1 MRAIEPDATGTV
13 RLRGFE
19 VGYETFGD
27 PDRPVIL
34 FLPAWQIV
42 HSRIWKFQVSFL
54 ARHFR
59 VITMDAA
66 GNGLGERTRDPRAYE
81 YERIA
86 GQAVDLLSYLDVDR
100 ASLVGFS
107 RGCIFSILAAARYP
121 ERVDSLVLIG
131 GKVSAGWER
140 DAPYGSWDLARPEFH
155 KRRES
160 YHGWQKYNAH
170 FWREHYAEWMDFF
183 FNEIFPE
190 PHSTKAIDDAISW
203 GWQTDPE
210 ILIAATPNDDL
221 LPDIAAAD
229 AVRRIECPVLMIHGQ
244 EDHCSSI
251 EQTHDLA
258 RARPDWIEVT
268 FEGAGHAPMA
278 RDPVRVNLLLRDFYR
293 NPVWGP
299 GGRAQQRTAGA
310 YARG

>member
-1 MRAIEPDATGTV
+1 MRAIEPNTTGTV

-19 VGYETFGD
+19 VGYETWGD
-27 PDRPVIL
+27 PDRPAIL

-42 HSRIWKFQVSFL
+42 HSRIWKFQVPFL
-54 ARHFR
+54 ARHYR

-66 GNGLGERTRDPRAYE
+66 GNGLGERTCDPRAYE

-86 GQAVDLLSYLDVDR
+86 GQAIDLLSYLGVDR

-107 RGCIFSILAAARYP
+107 RGCIFGILASARHP
-121 ERVDSLVLIG
+121 ERVASLVLIG
-131 GKVSAGWER
+131 GKVSAGWEQ
-140 DAPYGSWDLARPEFH
+140 DAPHGAWDLTRPEFH
-155 KRRES
+155 TRRET

-170 FWREHYAEWMDFF
+170 FWREHYAEWMEFF

-190 PHSTKAIDDAISW
+190 PHSTKAVDDCTAW

-210 ILIAATPNDDL
+210 ILIATVPNGDL
-221 LPDIAAAD
+221 LPRISASD
-229 AVRRIECPVLMIHGQ
+229 AVERIECPVMMIHGQ
-244 EDHCSSI
+244 EDRCSPI
-251 EQTHDLA
+251 EKTHDLA

-268 FEGAGHAPMA
+268 IEGAGHAPMA
-278 RDPVRVNLLLRDFYR
+278 RDPVKVNLLLRDFYQNHGWR
-293 NPVWGP
+293 P
-299 GGRAQQRTAGA
+299 GERTEKRSAGA